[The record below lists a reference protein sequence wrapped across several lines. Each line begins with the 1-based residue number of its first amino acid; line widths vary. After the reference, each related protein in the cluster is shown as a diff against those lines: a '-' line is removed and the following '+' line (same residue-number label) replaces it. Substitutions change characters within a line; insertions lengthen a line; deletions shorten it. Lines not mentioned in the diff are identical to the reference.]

1 MTPEGHLMSNPV
13 WNDRTPAALLIG
25 ATGVVGRQA
34 ALRLRQRQP
43 DVPILVAS
51 RDLDRA
57 DVAAAELG
65 NARGVTA
72 DLSRPDLGLPVDQAV
87 GAVAMFVKDDNL
99 NGQAFAQVRNAGFVE
114 ISSAAFEIAPQ
125 AALYAQY
132 PAAAPIVLASNWL
145 AGASTF
151 AAIDLAGRFSRVD
164 SVLISALL
172 DVEDIGGPAAD
183 ADYDRQTNAG
193 PSGLVRRQGTFAWVS
208 GDSATGTLTT
218 VDGRHLDAQVFGNLD
233 VLSVSMATGA
243 PDVVFQFAAGET
255 SSRRR
260 GFGPSHEI
268 HIDIAGTSRDGHSS
282 HVRRTLV
289 HPQGQAPMTGL
300 GVSLALEALLGRT
313 GDAPAPGLYFPHTLI
328 DSTTAVAALREIGT
342 VITDV
347 DAQPAVEQDSAP
359 ADLAPVR

>member
-1 MTPEGHLMSNPV
+1 MPSPT
-13 WNDRTPAALLIG
+13 WNDRTTAALLIG

-34 ALRLRQRQP
+34 ALCLRQRQP
-43 DVPILVAS
+43 EVPIIVAS
-51 RDLDRA
+51 RDANRA
-57 DVAAAELG
+57 NVAAAELG
-65 NARGVTA
+65 HARGVA
-72 DLSRPDLGLPVDQAV
+72 VDLSRPDLGLPADLAV
-87 GAVAMFVKDDNL
+87 GAVAMFVKDENL
-99 NGQAFAQVRNAGFVE
+99 NGQVFAQVRNAGYVE

-151 AAIDLAGRFSRVD
+151 AALDLAGAFARVD

-183 ADYDRQTNAG
+183 ADYERQTQAG
-193 PSGLVRRQGTFAWVS
+193 PAGLIRRKGTFSWVS
-208 GDSATGTLTT
+208 GDSATGTLTA
-218 VDGRHLDAQVFGNLD
+218 VDGRQLDAQVFGNLD

-255 SSRRR
+255 SSRRQ
-260 GFGPSHEI
+260 GLGPSHEI
-268 HIDIAGTSRDGHSS
+268 HIDIAGTSHDGRIARA
-282 HVRRTLV
+282 RRTLV

-313 GDAPAPGLYFPHTLI
+313 GDSPAPGLYLPHTLV
-328 DSTTAVAALREIGT
+328 DPTTAVAALREIGT
-342 VITDV
+342 LITDV
-347 DAQPAVEQDSAP
+347 DRRSTEEKRSATTETVLAQ
-359 ADLAPVR
+359 